1 MFVRNSQSKL
11 PSPLRNWE
19 EWRGTTFLLP
29 CFPLELVQEQVPQP
43 RHGYFVDIM
52 VDARERL
59 PASLEP
65 LRRFVAGRR
74 IVIELESGQI
84 SASKFRRHLA
94 QPLLVPPPDDPDE
107 AVLLIIC
114 RRPPRARLGYHEAVL
129 LEPGIWQVPRGRR
142 GAAYVI
148 VPGLLTR
155 APGYALLRG
164 SFVSRNKAEANERM
178 DHFLTDPLLPSD
190 VREALMEQ
198 IGRKEVPMS
207 DEELDAL
214 DETFRALPPSPYRDH
229 LIRWSERRA
238 RKEGRK
244 EGEQK
249 GEQRTL
255 LAIASRLMSP
265 VEVERLST
273 LTLDALRELVEREL
287 ASLTSNRSSDGA
299 R

>member
-1 MFVRNSQSKL
+1 MLKRKRYPDNQPHLRKWHEARNTGVLQT
-11 PSPLRNWE
+11 
-19 EWRGTTFLLP
+19 G
-29 CFPLELVQEQVPQP
+29 FPLELVQEQVPQP

-114 RRPPRARLGYHEAVL
+114 RHPPRARLGYHEAVL
-129 LEPGIWQVPRGRR
+129 LEPGIWQIPRGRR

-190 VREALMEQ
+190 IRDALMEQ
-198 IGRKEVPMS
+198 IVRKEVPMS

-214 DETFRALPPSPYRDH
+214 YEEYRRLPPSPYRDY
-229 LIRWSERRA
+229 LVRSAKRQG
-238 RKEGRK
+238 RKEGRQ
-244 EGEQK
+244 E

-255 LAIASRLMSP
+255 LTLAARIVSP
-265 VEVERLST
+265 SELERLST

-287 ASLTSNRSSDGA
+287 AALTSNRSSDGA

>member
-1 MFVRNSQSKL
+1 
-11 PSPLRNWE
+11 
-19 EWRGTTFLLP
+19 
-29 CFPLELVQEQVPQP
+29 
-43 RHGYFVDIM
+43 
-52 VDARERL
+52 
-59 PASLEP
+59 
-65 LRRFVAGRR
+65 
-74 IVIELESGQI
+74 
-84 SASKFRRHLA
+84 
-94 QPLLVPPPDDPDE
+94 
-107 AVLLIIC
+107 
-114 RRPPRARLGYHEAVL
+114 
-129 LEPGIWQVPRGRR
+129 
-142 GAAYVI
+142 
-148 VPGLLTR
+148 
-155 APGYALLRG
+155 
-164 SFVSRNKAEANERM
+164 
-178 DHFLTDPLLPSD
+178 
-190 VREALMEQ
+190 
-198 IGRKEVPMS
+198 MS

-287 ASLTSNRSSDGA
+287 AALTSNRSSDGA